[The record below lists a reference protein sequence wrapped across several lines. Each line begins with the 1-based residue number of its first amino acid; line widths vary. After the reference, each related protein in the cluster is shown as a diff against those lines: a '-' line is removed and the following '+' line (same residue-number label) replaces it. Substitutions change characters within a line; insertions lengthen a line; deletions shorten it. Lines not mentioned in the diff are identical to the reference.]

1 MVVNFRVREISRGV
15 FKLTRTHILI
25 KKNKKKF
32 DVDLDIEKK
41 KLENK
46 IKRGVEWRVGSE
58 RHRVI
63 YGK

>member
-1 MVVNFRVREISRGV
+1 MWI
-15 FKLTRTHILI
+15 
-25 KKNKKKF
+25 
-32 DVDLDIEKK
+32 VDSKKK

-46 IKRGVEWRVGSE
+46 IKRGVEWRVGLE